1 MFRITPSR
9 RRICKP
15 LIRKNYRSFSS
26 MCIQNAITRK
36 TIVKAMSNI
45 LYREIRAICSD
56 KFSSLW
62 RDKSLESLIAL
73 DFDQIIEEMNSKTPT
88 LLTLLKNC
96 LKTKTPRSNG
106 KIMLAMTAGIIFKHR
121 RSSCSLLQHAISLVL
136 YAGHSAKQVHNF
148 FNSIGHNILLL
159 WIKFKNVATRIVFT
173 DCLQQ

>member
-1 MFRITPSR
+1 
-9 RRICKP
+9 
-15 LIRKNYRSFSS
+15 

-45 LYREIRAICSD
+45 LNREIAICSD

-106 KIMLAMTAGIIFKHR
+106 KIMLAMTAGIIFKQR
-121 RSSCSLLQHAISLVL
+121 AISLVL
-136 YAGHSAKQVHNF
+136 YAGYSAKQVHNF
-148 FNSIGHNILLL
+148 FIALGTNILLL

>member
-1 MFRITPSR
+1 MFCITPSR

-15 LIRKNYRSFSS
+15 LIKIIFKHVHTKCHNKRLELYALTSFHLSG
-26 MCIQNAITRK
+26 
-36 TIVKAMSNI
+36 
-45 LYREIRAICSD
+45 EIS
-56 KFSSLW
+56 FW
-62 RDKSLESLIAL
+62 ESLISL
-73 DFDQIIEEMNSKTPT
+73 DFDQIFEEMNSKTPT

-121 RSSCSLLQHAISLVL
+121 RSSCSLLQRVISLVL

-148 FNSIGHNILLL
+148 LIALGTNILLL